1 MSISITRGLKRS
13 LEFRNLVTEFVKSDL
28 RARYVGSTLGIYWS
42 IVNPILLLIIYTLV
56 FSVIL
61 GVRFK
66 GGQSSDHYALYLFC
80 GMLPWLTFQESITTS
95 VGILPKNASLIKNVV
110 FPLKTLHTS
119 MVISGLISE
128 LIGIAILLVFRL
140 VLLHS
145 IGNLFPLLLVII
157 FFQFFM
163 TMGFALFLSALN
175 VFFRDVN
182 PLMRPLIRMWMY
194 LTPVFFPLSIVPS
207 TVRFFIYLNPM
218 TPLIMAYRDV
228 LLNDKLPGVGFIY
241 FMIFSIVIFIYGYRF
256 FTKNHMKLVDLL

>member
-1 MSISITRGLKRS
+1 MEIGRGIRRA
-13 LEFRNLVTEFVKSDL
+13 LEFKHLVAEFVRSDL
-28 RARYVGSTLGIYWS
+28 KAKYVGSTLGLYWS
-42 IVNPILLLIIYTLV
+42 VVNPILLLIIYTLV

-66 GGQSSDHYALYLFC
+66 TGQSSNHYALYLFC

-95 VGILPKNASLIKNVV
+95 VSTLTKNASLVKNVV

-145 IGNLFPLLLVII
+145 IGYLIPFLVVIV
-157 FFQFFM
+157 FFQFLM

-194 LTPVFFPLSIVPS
+194 LTPVFFPLSIIP
-207 TVRFFIYLNPM
+207 TKVRIFIYMNPM
-218 TPLIMAYRDV
+218 TPLITAYRDV
-228 LLNDKLPGVGFIY
+228 LLNDKLPGAGFIY
-241 FMIFSIVIFIYGYRF
+241 FIFFSVAIFIFGYRF